1 MNKIKVYLPIL
12 IVAIVAIALVFR
24 VDKLRN
30 VVTGQA

>member
-12 IVAIVAIALVFR
+12 IVAIALVFR